1 MAIRRADSRFCRW
14 SFFLTV
20 IFLVHQAALGQG
32 SYTAQVRGTV
42 TDPAHA
48 VVNNAKVTVTND
60 STSITTTATT
70 NTSGEYV
77 VNGLRP
83 ASYTIKVEAPGFRDE
98 VRTGLVLAV
107 SQQATVNFEVNM
119 ASTRETV
126 TVTETA
132 PLLDTGSSSLGTD
145 VTNEFVSRMPLQGRD
160 ATQLV
165 YLSAGVTKLNNAD
178 AYPAGTDFSSNGQ
191 RYGSAEIRLD
201 GNLATGPEQ
210 GEGATNNLS
219 YMPSTEVIQE
229 FKVQNNSFAAEYGS
243 NGGTVVN
250 VLMKSGTNKFHGSG
264 WWFGQRPWLNAN
276 NFFAARNGIPRTGP
290 THDQYGFSLGGP
302 IFKGKTFFLVDLER
316 QRNISKNLV
325 SARVPTALERQGD
338 FTQTLTQ
345 DTDGNTVPVQLFN
358 PFNVDSDPA
367 SPTFGDR
374 QPFPVDP
381 TTGSTEVI
389 PQSLMSPVWN
399 LLNAKNA
406 FPLPTGPIDNSGN
419 NFNQAVTETTPST
432 QFDIKLDHQLTNN
445 VHLMGRY
452 SQNSDH
458 DTTPG
463 LFQDGST
470 TKVTTR
476 NVGLEHVW
484 TLRPNLL
491 LTSRFGL
498 DRYFQNEQPQAIDP
512 AQFGFQS
519 ILTEANNI
527 VRMTEVNVDNYS
539 SLNGGPNG
547 GQCCI
552 TTVNGHTQYVYSSS
566 LNWVKGNHVLKF
578 GGEQRL
584 FLNNFFQP
592 DDATGLFHFSGS
604 TTAANALF
612 DPLSQDGDAL
622 AALELGW
629 PSDGHINIKPAV
641 LEKSKET
648 AFYAQDD
655 WKVTSRL
662 TLSLGLRYEWS
673 TPYTERFNRIQF
685 SNFTGNS
692 GVTVDL
698 TPPSSGIVDN
708 NGDPVDLSSLGLGPR
723 QLLGTTVFPSSSNR
737 HVPVDRHNF
746 GPRLGFAYQ
755 VAKDTVLRGGA
766 GFFYGLSSATNFQY
780 PGTAFQDSAA
790 FHISL
795 DGGVTLAPGWA
806 LNNVFPTLPPNTL
819 PQAQG
824 TKYGALAEWGL
835 GNGNDL
841 ATSSDRNPEIYQ
853 WNLGLQ
859 HLLPAGIVISAD
871 YSANRS
877 THLPWGG
884 ATRNRDSLPT
894 AARNLCDST
903 CQSSLVPNPFQAMF
917 TGPNAVFN
925 QPDSIYNNPTI
936 PLGNLL
942 RRFPQFDG
950 DFEGLPLLAAS
961 SWYNGL
967 LVRFQKRPS
976 HGLSLEGN
984 YTWSK
989 ATDYSSYGANS
1000 FIFFDGSGLGNPQDI
1015 NNLRAEHSIGANDTP
1030 QRFVLAAV
1038 YDLPFGRNRWMG
1050 GGMNRVLDAIVG
1062 GWSLNGLLTLQSGQ
1076 PVPFALA
1083 NSQIA
1088 DGQQRPNITCSNLGT
1103 GLSLHNVA
1111 FSNDPNASYYNGD
1124 CFSIPDDQVPG
1135 NAPRFSANARGQG
1148 IKNIDMGLFKDFTV
1162 REGMKLEL
1170 RAEFFNITNTVRF
1183 RTPDSFLGDTDFGR
1197 VTRQVSSSQ
1206 AGGPRTGQLGIRFE
1220 F

>member
-1 MAIRRADSRFCRW
+1 MAIRRAASRFRRW

-20 IFLVHQAALGQG
+20 VFLVHQAALGQG

-48 VVNNAKVTVTND
+48 VINNARVTVSNE
-60 STSITTTATT
+60 STTITTTATT
-70 NTSGEYV
+70 NASGEYV

-83 ASYTIKVEAPGFRDE
+83 ASYTIKVEAPGFRGV

-107 SQQATVNFEVNM
+107 SQQATVDFALNL
-119 ASTRETV
+119 ASTTETV

-132 PLLDTGSSSLGTD
+132 PLLDTGSSSLGTE

-160 ATQLV
+160 ANQLV
-165 YLSAGVTKLNNAD
+165 YLSAGVTQLNNAD
-178 AYPAGTDFSSNGQ
+178 NYPTGTAFSSNGQ

-210 GEGATNNLS
+210 GEGATNNES

-250 VLMKSGTNKFHGSG
+250 LVLKSGTNNFHGSG
-264 WWFGQRPWLNAN
+264 WWFGQRSWLNAN
-276 NFFAARNGIPRTGP
+276 DFFSVRNGIPRGEGTI
-290 THDQYGFSLGGP
+290 DQYGFSLGGP
-302 IFKGKTFFLVDLER
+302 IFKGKTFFLVDMER
-316 QRNISKNLV
+316 IRSIGKQLV
-325 SARVPTALERQGD
+325 SARVPTALERQGN

-345 DTDGNTVPVQLFN
+345 DVNGNVVPVQLFN
-358 PFNVDSDPA
+358 PFNVDSNPA
-367 SPTFGDR
+367 SPTFGNR

-381 TTGSTEVI
+381 NTNSTNVI
-389 PQSLMSPVWN
+389 PQAMMSPVWQA
-399 LLNAKNA
+399 LNAQNA
-406 FPLPTGPIDNSGN
+406 FPMPTGPIDNSGN
-419 NFNQAVTETTPST
+419 NFNAPITETTPST
-432 QFDIKLDHQLTNN
+432 QFDIKLDHQLTNK

-452 SQNSDH
+452 SQNSLH
-458 DTTPG
+458 DKTPG
-463 LFQDGST
+463 LFFDGSQT
-470 TKVTTR
+470 QVTTR
-476 NVGLEHVW
+476 NVALEHTW
-484 TLRPNLL
+484 SLSPHLL

-498 DRYFQNEQPQAIDP
+498 ERYYQNETPQTVDP
-512 AQFGFQS
+512 TQFGFQS
-519 ILTEANNI
+519 ILTEANHI
-527 VRMTEVNVDNYS
+527 TKMTEIFPDNYAA
-539 SLNGGPNG
+539 LNP
-547 GQCCI
+547 QCCI
-552 TTVNGHTQYVYSSS
+552 NTINGHTQYIYSSS

-584 FLNNFFQP
+584 FFNNFFQP
-592 DDATGLFHFSGS
+592 DDATGLFHFAGN
-604 TTAANALF
+604 TTAQNAFF
-612 DPLSQDGDAL
+612 DPNTEDGDAM

-641 LEKSKET
+641 LQKSKQT
-648 AFYAQDD
+648 DFYAQDD
-655 WKVTSRL
+655 WKATSRL
-662 TLSLGLRYEWS
+662 TLSVGLRYEWS
-673 TPYTERFNRIQF
+673 VPYTERYNRLQF

-692 GVTVDL
+692 GITVDL
-698 TPPSSGIVDN
+698 TPPPPSSGLIVDN
-708 NGDPVDLSSLGLGPR
+708 NGNPVDLSSLGLGPT
-723 QLLGTTVFPSSSNR
+723 QLLGTTVFPSSSMR
-737 HVPVDRHNF
+737 HVPIDRNNF

-755 VAKDTVLRGGA
+755 VAKNTVLRGGA
-766 GFFYGLSSATNFQY
+766 GLFYGLSSATNFQY
-780 PGTAFQDSAA
+780 PGTAFQKAA
-790 FHISL
+790 NFHISL

-806 LNNVFPTLPPNTL
+806 LNNVFPELPPNTL

-841 ATSSDRNPEIYQ
+841 GTPSDRNPEIYQ

-859 HLLPAGIVISAD
+859 HLFPAGIVISAD

-884 ATRNRDSLPT
+884 ATRNRDTLPT
-894 AARNLCDST
+894 AARNRCDST
-903 CQSSLVPNPFQAMF
+903 CQSSLVPNPFQGMF

-925 QPDSIYNNPTI
+925 EPDSIYNNPTI
-936 PLGNLL
+936 PEGNLL

-950 DFEGLPLLAAS
+950 DFEGLPLIVAS

-976 HGLSLEGN
+976 HGLSFEGN

-1000 FIFFDGSGLGNPQDI
+1000 FIFHFTDDGLGNPQDM

-1038 YDLPFGRNRWMG
+1038 YDLPFGRGRWMG

-1062 GWSLNGLLTLQSGQ
+1062 GWSLNALLTLQSGQ
-1076 PVPFALA
+1076 PVPFGLA
-1083 NSQIA
+1083 NASIA
-1088 DGQQRPNITCSNLGT
+1088 DGQQRPDIICSKLMT
-1103 GLSLHNVA
+1103 GMSLHDLA
-1111 FSNDPNASYYNGD
+1111 FSTDPNASYYNSN
-1124 CFSIPDDQVPG
+1124 CFSSTSPGDQVPG

-1148 IKNIDMGLFKDFTV
+1148 IKNTDMGFFKDFTV

-1170 RAEFFNITNTVRF
+1170 RAEFFNLTNSVRF
-1183 RTPDSFLGDTDFGR
+1183 RTPDSLLGDTNFGR
-1197 VTRQVSSSQ
+1197 VTRTT
-1206 AGGPRTGQLGIRFE
+1206 GHPRNGQIAVRFE

>member
-1 MAIRRADSRFCRW
+1 MAIRRADSRFCGW

-20 IFLVHQAALGQG
+20 VFLVHQAALGQG

-48 VVNNAKVTVTND
+48 VVNNARVTATNESTSLVTN
-60 STSITTTATT
+60 ATT
-70 NTSGEYV
+70 NASGEYV
-77 VNGLRP
+77 MNGLRP
-83 ASYTIKVEAPGFRDE
+83 ASYSIKVEAPGFRDV

-107 SQQATVNFEVNM
+107 SQQATVDF
-119 ASTRETV
+119 ALSLSSTIETV
-126 TVTETA
+126 TVTDTA

-178 AYPAGTDFSSNGQ
+178 NYPTGTDFSSNGQ

-229 FKVQNNSFAAEYGS
+229 FKVQNNSFAAEFGS

-250 VLMKSGTNKFHGSG
+250 VLMKSGTNNFHGSG
-264 WWFGQRPWLNAN
+264 WWFGQRPGLNAN
-276 NFFAARNGIPRTGP
+276 DFFSVRDGVPRGGG

-325 SARVPTALERQGD
+325 SARVPTVLERQGD
-338 FTQTLTQ
+338 FTQTMTQ
-345 DTDGNTVPVQLFN
+345 DLNGDATPVQLFN
-358 PFNVDSDPA
+358 PFDVDSN
-367 SPTFGDR
+367 GDR
-374 QPFPVDP
+374 QRFPVDP
-381 TTGSTEVI
+381 TTNSTNVI
-389 PQSLMSPVWN
+389 PTTLMSPVW
-399 LLNAKNA
+399 LALNAQNA
-406 FPLPTGPIDNSGN
+406 FPMPTGPVDSSNV
-419 NFNQAVTETTPST
+419 NFNAPVIETSPST

-452 SQNSDH
+452 SQNSSH
-458 DTTPG
+458 DTSPG
-463 LFQDGST
+463 LFFDGSHT
-470 TKVTTR
+470 QVTTR
-476 NVGLEHVW
+476 NVALEHTW
-484 TLRPNLL
+484 SLRPNLL

-498 DRYFQNEQPQAIDP
+498 ERYYQNETPQTVDP

-519 ILTEANNI
+519 ILTEANHI
-527 VRMTEVNVDNYS
+527 TRMTEVNVDNYS
-539 SLNGGPNG
+539 SLMGD
-547 GQCCI
+547 QCCI
-552 TTVNGHTQYVYSSS
+552 NTINGHTQYVYSSS

-604 TTAANALF
+604 TTAQNAIF
-612 DPLSQDGDAL
+612 DPLSEDGDAM
-622 AALELGW
+622 ASLELGW

-641 LEKSKET
+641 LQKSKQT

-655 WKVTSRL
+655 WKVTPRL

-673 TPYTERFNRIQF
+673 VPYTERFNRIQF

-698 TPPSSGIVDN
+698 TPASSGIVDN
-708 NGDPVDLSSLGLGPR
+708 NGDPVDLSSLGLGAT
-723 QLLGTTVFPSSSNR
+723 QLRGTTVFPTSSMR
-737 HVPVDRHNF
+737 HVPIDRNNF

-755 VAKDTVLRGGA
+755 VATDTVLRGGM
-766 GFFYGLSSATNFQY
+766 GIFYGLSSATNFQY
-780 PGTAFQDSAA
+780 PGTAFQDSAS

-824 TKYGALAEWGL
+824 TKYGPLAEWGM

-841 ATSSDRNPEIYQ
+841 ATTSDRNPEIYQ

-871 YSANRS
+871 YSGNRS

-925 QPDSIYNNPTI
+925 EPDSIYNFPTI
-936 PLGNLL
+936 PEGNLL

-967 LVRFQKRPS
+967 LVRFQKRAS
-976 HGLSLEGN
+976 HGLSFEGN

-1038 YDLPFGRNRWMG
+1038 YDLPFGRGRSMG
-1050 GGMNRVLDAIVG
+1050 GSMNRILDAIVG
-1062 GWSLNGLLTLQSGQ
+1062 GWSLNALLTLQSGQ
-1076 PVPFALA
+1076 PIPFALA
-1083 NSQIA
+1083 NSSIA
-1088 DGQQRPNITCSNLGT
+1088 DGQQRPNIVCSKLLT
-1103 GLSLHNVA
+1103 GMSLHDLA
-1111 FSNDPNASYYNGD
+1111 FSPDPNASYFNSD
-1124 CFSIPDDQVPG
+1124 CISPIPPDDQVPG
-1135 NAPRFSANARGQG
+1135 NAPRFSSNARGEG
-1148 IKNIDMGLFKDFTV
+1148 IKNTDMGLFKDFTV

-1170 RAEFFNITNTVRF
+1170 RAEFFNITNSVRF
-1183 RTPDSFLGDTDFGR
+1183 RTPDSFLGDSDFGK
-1197 VTRQVSSSQ
+1197 VTSTVNH
-1206 AGGPRTGQLGIRFE
+1206 PRNGQIAIRFE

>member
-1 MAIRRADSRFCRW
+1 MTS
-14 SFFLTV
+14 
-20 IFLVHQAALGQG
+20 AAKISKVVLAVCLFASSVTSVLGQG

-48 VVNNAKVTVTND
+48 VVNNANVTVTNE
-60 STSITTTATT
+60 STGIVTTATT
-70 NTSGEYV
+70 NPSGEYV

-83 ASYTIKVEAPGFRDE
+83 ASYTIKVEAPGFRAV

-107 SQQATVNFEVNM
+107 SQQATVDFALSM
-119 ASTRETV
+119 ATTNETV

-145 VTNEFVSRMPLQGRD
+145 VTNEFVSRMPLQGRNAD
-160 ATQLV
+160 DLV

-178 AYPAGTDFSSNGQ
+178 AYPFGTDFSSNGQ

-210 GEGATNNLS
+210 GEGATNSQS

-250 VLMKSGTNKFHGSG
+250 VLMKSGTNRFHGSG
-264 WWFGQRPWLNAN
+264 WWFGQRSWLNAN
-276 NFFAARNGIPRTGP
+276 DFFSVRDGVPRGAGTE
-290 THDQYGFSLGGP
+290 DQYGFSLGGP
-302 IFKGKTFFLVDLER
+302 IFKGKTFFLVDVER
-316 QRNISKNLV
+316 IRNIGKQLV
-325 SARVPTALERQGD
+325 SARVPTALERQGN

-345 DTDGNTVPVQLFN
+345 DVNGNTVPVQLFN
-358 PFNVDSDPA
+358 PFNVDPN
-367 SPTFGDR
+367 TGDR

-381 TTGSTEVI
+381 ITGSTNVI
-389 PQSLMSPVWN
+389 PQNMMSPVWN
-399 LLNAKNA
+399 ALNAANA

-419 NFNQAVTETTPST
+419 NFNKGITETSPST
-432 QFDIKLDHQLTNN
+432 QFDIKLDHQLTEK

-452 SQNSDH
+452 SQNSSH

-463 LFQDGST
+463 LFFDGSQT
-470 TKVTTR
+470 QLTTR
-476 NVGLEHVW
+476 NVALEHTW
-484 TLRPNLL
+484 TLSPHLL

-498 DRYFQNEQPQAIDP
+498 DRYYQNETPQTIDP

-519 ILTEANNI
+519 ILTEANHI
-527 VRMTEVNVDNYS
+527 TKMTEIFPDNYAE
-539 SLNGGPNG
+539 LNP
-547 GQCCI
+547 QCCI
-552 TTVNGHTQYVYSSS
+552 NTINGHTQYVYSSS

-584 FLNNFFQP
+584 FFNNFFQP
-592 DDATGLFHFSGS
+592 DDATGLFHFAGNI
-604 TTAANALF
+604 TAQNAFF
-612 DPLSQDGDAL
+612 DPNSEDGDAM

-641 LEKSKET
+641 LQKSKQT
-648 AFYAQDD
+648 DFYAQDD
-655 WKVTSRL
+655 WKATSRL

-673 TPYTERFNRIQF
+673 VPYTERFNRLQF

-698 TPPSSGIVDN
+698 SSG
-708 NGDPVDLSSLGLGPR
+708 DPGLQALGLGPR

-737 HVPVDRHNF
+737 HVPIDRNNF

-755 VAKDTVLRGGA
+755 VEKNTVLRGGA
-766 GFFYGLSSATNFQY
+766 GLFYGLSSATNFQY
-780 PGTAFQDSAA
+780 PGTAFQKAA
-790 FHISL
+790 QFHISL
-795 DGGVTLAPGWA
+795 DGNVTLAPGWA

-841 ATSSDRNPEIYQ
+841 GTPSDRNPEIYQ

-859 HLLPAGIVISAD
+859 HLFPAGIVISAD

-884 ATRNRDSLPT
+884 ATRNRDTLPT
-894 AARNLCDST
+894 AARNQCDSG
-903 CQSSLVPNPFQAMF
+903 CQATLVPNPFQSMF

-925 QPDSIYNNPTI
+925 EPDSIYNNDTI

-950 DFEGLPLLAAS
+950 DFEGLPLIAAS
-961 SWYNGL
+961 SWYHGL
-967 LVRFQKRPS
+967 LVRFQKRAS
-976 HGLSLEGN
+976 HGLSFEGN

-1000 FIFFDGSGLGNPQDI
+1000 FIFHFTDDGLGNPQDI
-1015 NNLRAEHSIGANDTP
+1015 NNLRAEHSIGASDTP
-1030 QRFVLAAV
+1030 QRFVLAAA
-1038 YDLPFGRNRWMG
+1038 YDLPFGRGRWMG
-1050 GGMNRVLDAIVG
+1050 AGMNRILDGIVG
-1062 GWSLNGLLTLQSGQ
+1062 GWSLNGLFTLQSGQ
-1076 PVPFALA
+1076 PVPFGLA
-1083 NSQIA
+1083 NGSIA
-1088 DGQQRPNITCSNLGT
+1088 DGTQRPDLLCPKLLT
-1103 GLSLHNVA
+1103 GMSLHDVA
-1111 FSNDPNASYYNGD
+1111 FSTDPNASYYNSN
-1124 CFSIPDDQVPG
+1124 CFSSTTPLDQVPG

-1148 IKNIDMGLFKDFTV
+1148 IKNIDMGFFKDFTV
-1162 REGMKLEL
+1162 HEGMKLEL
-1170 RAEFFNITNTVRF
+1170 RAEFFNLANYTRF
-1183 RTPDSFLGDTDFGR
+1183 RTPDSLLGDTNFGR
-1197 VTRQVSSSQ
+1197 VTRTT
-1206 AGGPRTGQLGIRFE
+1206 GHPRNGQIAVRFE

>member
-1 MAIRRADSRFCRW
+1 MAIGRVACGFRRW
-14 SFFLTV
+14 SFFLSV
-20 IFLVHQAALGQG
+20 VLLGHQAALGQG
-32 SYTAQVRGTV
+32 SYAAQVRGTV

-48 VVNNAKVTVTND
+48 VVNNAKVTATNEA
-60 STSITTTATT
+60 TGIANTATT
-70 NTSGEYV
+70 NASGEYV
-77 VNGLRP
+77 MNGMRP
-83 ASYTIKVEAPGFRDE
+83 ASYTIKVDMPGFRE
-98 VRTGLVLAV
+98 VVRTGVVLAV
-107 SQQATVNFEVNM
+107 SQQATVDFALNL
-119 ASTRETV
+119 ASTTETV

-145 VTNEFVSRMPLQGRD
+145 VTSELVNRLPLNGRD

-250 VLMKSGTNKFHGSG
+250 VLMKSGTNKFHGSA
-264 WWFGQRPWLNAN
+264 WEFGQRTWLNAN
-276 NFFAARNGIPRTGP
+276 DFFSVRNDIPRSQG

-302 IFKGKTFFLVDLER
+302 IFKGKTFFLVDMER
-316 QRNISKNLV
+316 QRNLSKNLV
-325 SARVPTALERQGD
+325 SARVPTVLERQGN

-345 DTDGNTVPVQLFN
+345 DTNGNTVPVQLFN
-358 PFNVDSDPA
+358 PFNVDTNPH
-367 SPTFGDR
+367 SPTYGDR

-389 PQSLMSPVWN
+389 PQSMMSPVWN
-399 LLNAKNA
+399 ELNAKNA

-419 NFNQAVTETTPST
+419 NFNKPVIETTPST
-432 QFDIKLDHQLTNN
+432 QFDIKLDHQLTTN

-452 SQNSDH
+452 SQNDTH

-463 LFQDGST
+463 LFFDGSQT
-470 TKVTTR
+470 QTNTR
-476 NVGLEHVW
+476 NVALEHTW
-484 TLRPNLL
+484 SLRPNLL

-498 DRYFQNEQPQAIDP
+498 ERYFQNETPQTVDP

-519 ILTEANNI
+519 ILTEANHI
-527 VRMTEVNVDNYS
+527 TKMTEVNVDNYS
-539 SLNGGPNG
+539 SLMG

-552 TTVNGHTQYVYSSS
+552 NTINGHTQYSYSSS

-584 FLNNFFQP
+584 FFNNFFQP
-592 DDATGLFHFSGS
+592 DDATGLFHFSGN
-604 TTAANALF
+604 TTAQNAIF
-612 DPLSQDGDAL
+612 DPNTQDGDAM

-641 LEKSKET
+641 LQKSKQT

-655 WKVTSRL
+655 WKVTPRL

-673 TPYTERFNRIQF
+673 VPYTERYNRLQF
-685 SNFTGNS
+685 SDFTGNS
-692 GVTVDL
+692 GVTVNL
-698 TPPSSGIVDN
+698 APPTSGIVDD
-708 NGDPVDLSSLGLGPR
+708 NGNPVNLSSLGLGAT
-723 QLLGTTVFPSSSNR
+723 QLLGTTVFPSSSMR
-737 HVPVDRHNF
+737 HVPIDRNNF

-755 VAKDTVLRGGA
+755 VAKDTVLRGGV
-766 GFFYGLSSATNFQY
+766 GTFYGLSTATNFQY
-780 PGTAFQDSAA
+780 PGTAFQESAS

-806 LNNVFPTLPPNTL
+806 LNNIFPTLPPNTL

-824 TKYGALAEWGL
+824 TKYGPLTEWGL

-841 ATSSDRNPEIYQ
+841 GTTADRNPEIYQ

-859 HLLPAGIVISAD
+859 HLFPGGIVISSD

-884 ATRNRDSLPT
+884 ATRNRDTLPT
-894 AARNLCDST
+894 AVRNLCDST
-903 CQSSLVPNPFQAMF
+903 CQSTLVPNPFQGMF
-917 TGPNAVFN
+917 TGANAVFN
-925 QPDSIYNNPTI
+925 QPDSIYNNSTI

-950 DFEGLPLLAAS
+950 DFEGLPLTTAS

-967 LVRFQKRPS
+967 LVRFQKRAS
-976 HGLSLEGN
+976 HGLSFEGN

-1000 FIFFDGSGLGNPQDI
+1000 FIFFGGSGLGNPQDI

-1030 QRFVLAAV
+1030 QRVVLAAT
-1038 YDLPFGRNRWMG
+1038 YDLPFGRGRWMG
-1050 GGMNRVLDAIVG
+1050 GGMNRAVDAVVG
-1062 GWSLNGLLTLQSGQ
+1062 GWALTGILTLQSGQ

-1083 NSQIA
+1083 NSQIS

-1103 GLSLHNVA
+1103 GLSLHDVA
-1111 FSNDPNASYYNGD
+1111 FSTDPNASYYNGN
-1124 CFSIPDDQVPG
+1124 CFSIPNDQVPG
-1135 NAPRFSANARGQG
+1135 NAPRFSSNVRGEG
-1148 IKNIDMGLFKDFTV
+1148 IKNTDMGFFKDFTV
-1162 REGMKLEL
+1162 HEAMKLEL
-1170 RAEFFNITNTVRF
+1170 RAEFFNLTNSVRF
-1183 RTPDSFLGDTDFGR
+1183 RTPDSFLGDTTFGK
-1197 VTRQVSSSQ
+1197 VTRTANS
-1206 AGGPRTGQLGIRFE
+1206 PRNGQLAIRFE

>member
-1 MAIRRADSRFCRW
+1 MAIRRFDSRFRRW
-14 SFFLTV
+14 SFLLTLV
-20 IFLVHQAALGQG
+20 FLVHQAALGQG

-48 VVNNAKVTVTND
+48 VVNSAKVTVTNE

-70 NTSGEYV
+70 NASGEYV

-83 ASYTIKVEAPGFRDE
+83 ASYTIKVEAPGFRDV
-98 VRTGLVLAV
+98 VRTGLVLGV
-107 SQQATVNFEVNM
+107 SQQATVDFALSL
-119 ASTRETV
+119 ASANETV
-126 TVTETA
+126 TVNETA
-132 PLLDTGSSSLGTD
+132 PLLDTGSSALGTD
-145 VTNEFVSRMPLQGRD
+145 VTSELVNRLPLQGRD
-160 ATQLV
+160 VTQLV

-178 AYPAGTDFSSNGQ
+178 AYPTGTDFSSNGQ

-250 VLMKSGTNKFHGSG
+250 VVMKSGTNKFHGSG
-264 WWFGQRPWLNAN
+264 WWFGQRSWLNAN
-276 NFFAARNGIPRTGP
+276 DFFSVREGVPRSEG

-325 SARVPTALERQGD
+325 SARVPTALERSGD
-338 FTQTLTQ
+338 FSQTLTQ
-345 DTDGNTVPVQLFN
+345 DADGNVVPVQLFN
-358 PFNVDSDPA
+358 PFAVISTNPNDPNY
-367 SPTFGDR
+367 GNR
-374 QPFPVDP
+374 QPVP
-381 TTGSTEVI
+381 GNNLNNI
-389 PQSLMSPVWN
+389 PGFKFSPVWQA
-399 LLNAKNA
+399 LNAKNA

-419 NFNQAVTETTPST
+419 NFNVPVIETTPTT
-432 QFDIKLDHQLTNN
+432 QFDIKLDHQLTNR

-452 SQNSDH
+452 SQNSFH
-458 DTTPG
+458 DTSPG
-463 LFQDGST
+463 LFFDGSHT
-470 TKVTTR
+470 QLTTR
-476 NVGLEHVW
+476 NVALEHTW
-484 TLRPNLL
+484 SLRPNLL

-498 DRYFQNEQPQAIDP
+498 DRYYQNETPQSVDP

-519 ILTEANNI
+519 ILAQANNLM
-527 VRMTEVNVDNYS
+527 RMPEVDVDNYAS
-539 SLNGGPNG
+539 INP
-547 GQCCI
+547 QCCI
-552 TTVNGHTQYVYSSS
+552 ETINGHTQYVYSSS

-584 FLNNFFQP
+584 FFSDFFQP
-592 DDATGLFHFSGS
+592 DDPTGLFHFSGNV
-604 TTAANALF
+604 TAANAFF
-612 DPLSQDGDAL
+612 DPNSQDGDAL
-622 AALELGW
+622 AALEMGW
-629 PSDGHINIKPAV
+629 PSDGHINIKPPV
-641 LEKSKET
+641 LQKSKET
-648 AFYAQDD
+648 DFYAQDD
-655 WKVTSRL
+655 WKATSKL
-662 TLSLGLRYEWS
+662 TLSMGLRYEWS
-673 TPYTERFNRIQF
+673 VPYTERFNRLQF

-692 GVTVDL
+692 GVTVNL
-698 TPPSSGIVDN
+698 APPAGGIVDD
-708 NGDPVDLSSLGLGPR
+708 NGNPVNLSSLGLGST
-723 QLLGTTVFPSSSNR
+723 QLLGTTVFPSSGMR
-737 HVPVDRHNF
+737 HVPIDRNNF

-755 VAKDTVLRGGA
+755 VAKDTVVRGGA
-766 GFFYGLSSATNFQY
+766 GLFYGLSTATNFQY
-780 PGTAFQDSAA
+780 PGTAFQESAS

-795 DGGVTLAPGWA
+795 DGNVTLAPNWA

-824 TKYGALAEWGL
+824 TKYGPLTEWGL

-841 ATSSDRNPEIYQ
+841 GTTGDRNPEIYQ

-859 HLLPAGIVISAD
+859 HLFPAGVVISAD

-884 ATRNRDSLPT
+884 ATRNRDTMPT

-903 CQSSLVPNPFQAMF
+903 CQSTLVPNPFQGMF

-950 DFEGLPLLAAS
+950 DFEGLPLLEAS
-961 SWYNGL
+961 SWFNGL

-976 HGLSLEGN
+976 HGLSFEGN

-1000 FIFFDGSGLGNPQDI
+1000 FIFRFTNDGLGNPQDI
-1015 NNLRAEHSIGANDTP
+1015 NNLRAEHSVGVNDTP
-1030 QRFVLAAV
+1030 QRFVLAAT
-1038 YDLPFGRNRWMG
+1038 YDLPFGRGRWMG
-1050 GGMNRVLDAIVG
+1050 GDMNRVLDAIVG
-1062 GWSLNGLLTLQSGQ
+1062 GWSLNSILTLQSGQ
-1076 PVPFALA
+1076 PIPFGLA
-1083 NSQIA
+1083 NGSIA
-1088 DGQQRPNITCSNLGT
+1088 DGTQRPNITCPNLMT
-1103 GLSLHNVA
+1103 GLSLHNIA
-1111 FSNDPNASYYNGD
+1111 FSTDPSASYYNSN
-1124 CFSIPDDQVPG
+1124 CFSIPNDQVPG
-1135 NAPRFSANARGQG
+1135 NAPRFSANARGEG
-1148 IKNIDMGLFKDFTV
+1148 IKNTDMGFFKDFAV
-1162 REGMKLEL
+1162 HEGMKLEL
-1170 RAEFFNITNTVRF
+1170 RAEFFNLTNSVRF
-1183 RTPDSFLGDTDFGR
+1183 RTPDSLLGDTNFGR
-1197 VTRQVSSSQ
+1197 VTRQANS
-1206 AGGPRTGQLGIRFE
+1206 PRNGQIAVRFE